1 MDVEEESGEEI
12 PLDPSEQQILDTANQ
27 LQAMGYSAE
36 DVLAHYFSPPLF
48 SEIDWIRANT
58 SM

>member
-27 LQAMGYSAE
+27 WDILLKM
-36 DVLAHYFSPPLF
+36 F
-48 SEIDWIRANT
+48 N
-58 SM
+58 